1 MLFSRLSIRAMA
13 TSQVFSSSSVSK
25 QSCKGLPEKSSLNCS
40 AVSFFKKLTKACPRL
55 PSPFASPGKK
65 RKSKAAPYLLF
76 KVDASFS
83 RVYCVGTPLS
93 MSKVSLEAPGSVD
106 AKVAAGAGG
115 METGGGN
122 IGIAGKFG
130 GGRMKPVGVV
140 GGMYVGVAGFL
151 PRFLSPPKV
160 FENGISLPLSS
171 KKYGCQSG
179 LSWSFSMNFSSRR
192 FSMFWSR
199 PCTRAN
205 ETSATFELL
214 KPGKQCFVF
223 APWNSLKN
231 LWAAAGVLKLMNA

>member
-140 GGMYVGVAGFL
+140 GGMYVGVAGFFASLFVTSKGLREWNFLAIVIQEIRL
-151 PRFLSPPKV
+151 PIRPVVEFLH
-160 FENGISLPLSS
+160 
-171 KKYGCQSG
+171 
-179 LSWSFSMNFSSRR
+179 
-192 FSMFWSR
+192 
-199 PCTRAN
+199 
-205 ETSATFELL
+205 ELL
-214 KPGKQCFVF
+214 VTQIFHV
-223 APWNSLKN
+223 LV
-231 LWAAAGVLKLMNA
+231 AALHPRE